1 MGLGGIGGGLGIGG
15 ALAAGLIVFT
25 GLGFVAVIVASI
37 AATIAGSFGLGMF
50 DVDGL
55 HNQIK
60 SKVLEIGFEKFDESI
75 DKLSEQLHEI
85 TTSVFD
91 TKVESASRVISQAIS
106 LYESLLQQHEKAHQE
121 TLEQREADKT
131 WICQKQQ
138 ELEQLNNQIKPIM
151 QHYAI

>member
-1 MGLGGIGGGLGIGG
+1 
-15 ALAAGLIVFT
+15 
-25 GLGFVAVIVASI
+25 
-37 AATIAGSFGLGMF
+37 MF

-60 SKVLEIGFEKFDESI
+60 SKVLEIGFQKFDESI

-106 LYESLLQQHEKAHQE
+106 LYENLLQQHQKAHQE
-121 TLEQREADKT
+121 TLEQRGTDKI

-138 ELEQLNNQIKPIM
+138 ELEQLNNQIEAMM
-151 QHYAI
+151 QKYAV